1 MFGDQVADQRHHAGN
16 DLVLGMLAVGKIG
29 VVGDVRISRAGP
41 QLDDL
46 AEHGETAEAGIED
59 EDVGARGTQGKFTR
73 VAVTIQFSPAVSKAT
88 FILAF
93 LRLPGRSPY
102 HIGMIQK

>member
-46 AEHGETAEAGIED
+46 AE
-59 EDVGARGTQGKFTR
+59 TR
-73 VAVTIQFSPAVSKAT
+73 
-88 FILAF
+88 
-93 LRLPGRSPY
+93 
-102 HIGMIQK
+102 